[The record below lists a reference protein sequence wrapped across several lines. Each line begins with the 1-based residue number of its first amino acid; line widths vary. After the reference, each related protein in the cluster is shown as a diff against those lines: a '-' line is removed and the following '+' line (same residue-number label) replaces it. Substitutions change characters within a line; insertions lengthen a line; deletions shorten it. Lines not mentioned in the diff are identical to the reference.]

1 MSRSLTGQVNL
12 RELARQEASI
22 EAQLPLSDFERV
34 VALSTPDNTT
44 GDSNESGI
52 RVSLRVS
59 EKHDMVFLRGDIKGS
74 VNLICQRCMEVM
86 DCSLDGPLKLAISET
101 EREVEGLPKGFEL
114 VCLLDADEI
123 GPRLDE
129 VHLLPL
135 VEDELLLRIPLV
147 PMHGEGAECSGR
159 ARIGEISDEAKPGE
173 NITRPFSALADLMA
187 SKGKGH

>member
-1 MSRSLTGQVNL
+1 MS
-12 RELARQEASI
+12 
-22 EAQLPLSDFERV
+22 LSEFERV
-34 VALSTPDNTT
+34 TALSTP
-44 GDSNESGI
+44 GKHPGESNEGVI
-52 RVSLRVS
+52 RVSLRFS
-59 EKHDMVFLRGDIKGS
+59 QEHDLVFLRGELEGS
-74 VNLICQRCMEVM
+74 VTLTCQRCMTAM
-86 DCSLDGPLKLAISET
+86 AWSLAGPMKLAVSET

-114 VCLLDADEI
+114 VCLLDADDI
-123 GPRLDE
+123 GLKLDE

-159 ARIGEISDEAKPGE
+159 ARVGEVSETAEPKE